1 MRKGARALPEK
12 KKKQKAPK
20 GTVKKLLR
28 FLRPYRGR
36 LLLSLTC
43 SAVNAGLSL
52 YIPLLFGRCIDL
64 ITGAGQV
71 DTEGVKQKLIL
82 SAGLILVS
90 ALGAYL
96 AAVENNRVTA
106 AVTKDLRNAAFRK
119 MQVLPLS
126 FLDSHPSGDTLSR
139 VVNDVDRFADGLLLG
154 FTQFFSGVIT
164 IAGTLVLLFRISRFV
179 ALTVVLLTPLSLLTA
194 HLIAHRSFR
203 YFQRQAAARGAL
215 TAVTEE
221 SVGNLKTLKAFG
233 QEANAGRK
241 FGAVNAELKAAAQK
255 AIFISSL
262 SNPGTRF
269 VNALVYA
276 GVALTG
282 ALGVLDVLGG
292 GLTVGLLTSALGFAN
307 QYTKPFNEIS
317 SVFAEMQNA
326 LTCFSRVTALI
337 DAPAE
342 QPDAPDAITVGRA
355 AGDVEL
361 KDVAFSYDKSK
372 EFIKGFNLR
381 VKPGQKAAIV
391 GTTGCGKTTV
401 INLLMRFY
409 EIDGGEILLDGVP
422 VSKITKQSLRGNVGM
437 VLQDTWLKNA
447 TVREN
452 LTEGRPDATNEEV
465 IAAAKRTHAHSF
477 IKRLP
482 QGYDTVL
489 GEDGGSLSQGQKQLL
504 CITRA
509 MLADPNILILDE
521 ATSSIDLATEIKVQR
536 AFDALTVGRTCII
549 VAHRLSTVMHCDVI
563 AVMDRGRIIEQGTH
577 AALLEK
583 GGFYANL
590 WASRRA

>member
-1 MRKGARALPEK
+1 MAEK
-12 KKKQKAPK
+12 KKNKKAPK

-28 FLRPYRGR
+28 FLGAYKGR
-36 LLLSLTC
+36 LAFSLLC
-43 SAVNAGLSL
+43 SAVNAGLGL

-64 ITGAGQV
+64 IVGPGRV
-71 DTEGVKQKLIL
+71 DAEGIKSKLL
-82 SAGLILVS
+82 VSGGLILLS

-106 AVTKDLRNAAFRK
+106 GVTRDLRKEAFRK
-119 MQVLPLS
+119 LQVLPLS
-126 FLDSHPSGDTLSR
+126 YLDVHPAGDTLSR

-164 IAGTLVLLFRISRFV
+164 ILGTLALLFAMCWQV
-179 ALTVVLLTPLSLLTA
+179 ALTVVLLTPLSLVTA
-194 HLIAHRSFR
+194 HLIANRSFR
-203 YFQRQAAARGAL
+203 YFQRQAAMRGSL

-221 SVGNLKTLKAFG
+221 TVGNLKTVKAFG
-233 QEANAGRK
+233 QEENAARK
-241 FGAVNAELKAAAQK
+241 FGGINRELKAASLK

-282 ALGVLDVLGG
+282 SLSVLGVLGG

-326 LTCFSRVTALI
+326 LTCFARVTELI
-337 DAPAE
+337 DAPQE
-342 QPDAPDAITVGRA
+342 APDPQTAVDIGRA
-355 AGDVEL
+355 RGDVEL
-361 KDVAFSYDKSK
+361 RDVAFSYDKSR

-381 VKPGQKAAIV
+381 VQKGQKAAIV

-409 EIDGGEILLDGVP
+409 EIDGGQILLDGTDTRN
-422 VSKITKQSLRGNVGM
+422 ITRKSLRGNVGM

-452 LTEGRPDATNEEV
+452 LLEGCPDASEEAMV
-465 IAAAKRTHAHSF
+465 AAAKRTHAHSF

-482 QGYDTVL
+482 RGYDTVL
-489 GEDGGSLSQGQKQLL
+489 GEDGGALSQGQKQLL

-536 AFDALTVGRTCII
+536 AFDELTVGRTCFI

-563 AVMDRGRIIEQGTH
+563 AVMDGGRIVEQGTH
-577 AALLEK
+577 EALLAK
-583 GGFYANL
+583 GGAYARL
-590 WASRRA
+590 WASRTA

>member
-1 MRKGARALPEK
+1 MAE

-20 GTVKKLLR
+20 GTVKKMAR

-36 LLLSLTC
+36 LTLSLIC

-64 ITGAGQV
+64 IAGPGSV
-71 DTEGVKQKLIL
+71 DAAGVKQKLL
-82 SAGLILVS
+82 YSGCLILVS
-90 ALGAYL
+90 AAGAYL

-119 MQVLPLS
+119 IQILPLAY
-126 FLDSHPSGDTLSR
+126 LDTHPSGDTLSR

-164 IAGTLVLLFRISRFV
+164 IIGTLALLFSISWQV
-179 ALTVVLLTPLSLLTA
+179 ALTVVVLTPLSLVTA

-203 YFQRQAAARGAL
+203 YFRQQAADRGAL

-221 SVGNLKTLKAFG
+221 SIGNLKTLKAFG

-241 FGAVNAELKAAAQK
+241 FGAVNGALKAASLK

-282 ALGVLDVLGG
+282 ALGVLGVLGS

-326 LTCFSRVTALI
+326 LTCFARVSELI

-342 QPDAPDAITVGRA
+342 AKDPETAVEIGPAK
-355 AGDVEL
+355 GDVAL
-361 KDVAFSYDKSK
+361 RDVAFSYDKSR

-381 VKPGQKAAIV
+381 AAPGQKVALV

-409 EIDGGEILLDGVP
+409 EVDGGAILLDGRDIRN
-422 VSKITKQSLRGNVGM
+422 ITKKSLRGNVGM
-437 VLQDTWLKNA
+437 VLQDTWLRNA

-452 LTEGRPDATNEEV
+452 LTEGCQDASDEEM

-489 GEDGGSLSQGQKQLL
+489 GEDGGALSQGQKQLL

-536 AFDALTVGRTCII
+536 AFDRLMEGRTCFI

-563 AVMDRGRIIEQGTH
+563 AVMDGGRVTEQGTH
-577 AALLEK
+577 AELLAK
-583 GGFYANL
+583 GGFYAHL
-590 WASRRA
+590 WASRR

>member
-1 MRKGARALPEK
+1 MPE

-20 GTVKKLLR
+20 GTVKKMAR

-36 LLLSLTC
+36 LALSLLC

-64 ITGAGQV
+64 IAGPGSV
-71 DTEGVKQKLIL
+71 DAAGVKQKLL
-82 SAGLILVS
+82 YSGGLIFAS
-90 ALGAYL
+90 AVGAYL

-119 MQVLPLS
+119 IQILPLS
-126 FLDSHPSGDTLSR
+126 YLDTHPSGDTLSR

-164 IAGTLVLLFRISRFV
+164 IIGTLALLFSISWQV
-179 ALTVVLLTPLSLLTA
+179 ALTVVVLTPLSLVTA

-203 YFQRQAAARGAL
+203 YFRRQAAERGAL

-221 SVGNLKTLKAFG
+221 SIGNLKTLKAFG

-241 FGAVNAELKAAAQK
+241 FGAVNGALQAASLK

-282 ALGVLDVLGG
+282 ALGVLGVLGG

-326 LTCFSRVTALI
+326 LTCFARVAELI

-342 QPDAPDAITVGRA
+342 AKDPESAVAIGRA
-355 AGDVEL
+355 QGEVEL
-361 KDVAFSYDKSK
+361 KDVAFSYDKSR

-381 VKPGQKAAIV
+381 VKPGQKAALV

-409 EIDGGEILLDGVP
+409 EIDGGEILLDGTDIRN
-422 VSKITKQSLRGNVGM
+422 ITKKSLRGNVGM
-437 VLQDTWLKNA
+437 VLQDTWLRNA

-452 LTEGRPDATNEEV
+452 LKEGCPDASDEAI

-482 QGYDTVL
+482 LGYDTVL
-489 GEDGGSLSQGQKQLL
+489 GEDGGALSQGQKQLL

-521 ATSSIDLATEIKVQR
+521 ATSSIDLATEIRVQR
-536 AFDALTVGRTCII
+536 AFDRLMEGRTCFI

-563 AVMDRGRIIEQGTH
+563 AVMDGGRVTEQGTH
-577 AALLEK
+577 AELLAK

-590 WASRRA
+590 WASRQ

>member
-1 MRKGARALPEK
+1 MRKGATALSDK
-12 KKKQKAPK
+12 KAPR

-28 FLRPYRGR
+28 ALRPYRGR
-36 LLLSLTC
+36 LLFSLLC

-64 ITGAGQV
+64 IVGPHNV
-71 DTEGVKQKLIL
+71 DTQGVKNKLLLSGALIL
-82 SAGLILVS
+82 IS

-96 AAVENNRVTA
+96 AAAENNRVTQS
-106 AVTKDLRNAAFRK
+106 VIRDLRNGAFRK
-119 MQVLPLS
+119 IQILPLS
-126 FLDSHPSGDTLSR
+126 YLDSHPSGDTLSR

-164 IAGTLVLLFRISRFV
+164 IAGTLALLFSLSWQV
-179 ALTVVLLTPLSLLTA
+179 ALTVVLLTPLSLVTA

-203 YFQRQAAARGAL
+203 YFQRQASIRGSLTAL
-215 TAVTEE
+215 TEE
-221 SVGNLKTLKAFG
+221 TVGNLKTVKAFG
-233 QEANAGRK
+233 QEENAGRR
-241 FGAVNAELKAAAQK
+241 FDEVNGELKSASLK
-255 AIFISSL
+255 AIFISSI

-276 GVALTG
+276 GVAITG
-282 ALGVLDVLGG
+282 AFSVLGVLGG
-292 GLTVGLLTSALGFAN
+292 GLTVGLLVSALGLAN

-326 LTCFSRVTALI
+326 LTCFSRVRELT

-342 QPDAPDAITVGRA
+342 PPDPPEAADIGRA
-355 AGDVEL
+355 QGNVEL
-361 KDVAFSYDKSK
+361 KDVAFSYDKSR
-372 EFIKGFNLR
+372 EFIKGFDLSVR
-381 VKPGQKAAIV
+381 EGQKAAIV

-409 EIDGGEILLDGVP
+409 EIDGGEILLDGTDIR
-422 VSKITKQSLRGNVGM
+422 SITKKSLRGNVGM

-447 TVREN
+447 SVREN
-452 LTEGRPDATNEEV
+452 LLEGRPDASDEEM

-521 ATSSIDLATEIKVQR
+521 ATSSIDLATEIKVQK
-536 AFDALTVGRTCII
+536 AFDELTAGRTCFI

-563 AVMDRGRIIEQGTH
+563 AVMDGGKIVEKGTH
-577 AALLEK
+577 EALLAQ
-583 GGFYANL
+583 GGYYAKL
-590 WASRRA
+590 WASRSC